1 MLKEHDVV
9 ALTDDLPAESLCR
22 GDVGAIVH
30 CHANGGA
37 FEVEFVDE
45 QARNHCVITVP
56 AKQLMRLNLLSLS
69 A

>member
-1 MLKEHDVV
+1 MLKEYDVV
-9 ALTDDLPAESLCR
+9 ALTDDLPPEGLRR

-30 CHANGGA
+30 CHADGES

-45 QARNHCVITVP
+45 QARNHRVITMP